1 MSMRSLTESQNPRH
15 TYQSWHARW
24 TKKLRKQTRSEIRL
38 VTDDVSQTCPERVQV
53 APPTITGEFSTTLA
67 ILDSTNSS
75 DSEFTTV
82 YHDSENICA
91 RLELFEADGRTA
103 HHLRSSNSSEHPQ
116 NSIVHG
122 LRRGSEKALRQF
134 LGLRN
139 RHELATW
146 LIQDWVI
153 DAYAE
158 YAAADLDRRYSND
171 LTIDEFE
178 DSASQRRRGSSKKYI
193 VHQATAAVR
202 SNSERYLN
210 SETRAGW
217 TSDDHA
223 IRFVARIVHDG
234 RAPGRWWDH
243 RFRDHDL
250 KDLCTFGWILM
261 SWLRCIYS
269 LTTAAST
276 TSQYQ
281 RANHLM
287 WIKLLNDSRSKRRLC
302 LETTSAKT
310 AAGLKQSEGLLD
322 SAWQTPIDV
331 APLMLANS
339 ALSAPRS
346 GYEMVTSSSDEDS
359 DSADSFLTAQEELQP
374 MVYTLTDDNRIE
386 PPPSNEKSTL
396 TPNLQ
401 LPCLPAYTV
410 KVAKKPRSK
419 GNKSIWL
426 LQSGKDRFEAL
437 QKAFL
442 SSWGV
447 TDRHSS
453 SCVLVPQVW
462 ASADPAELCRTFSF
476 RSCPPTGSPRLVCL
490 CLIVRR

>member
-1 MSMRSLTESQNPRH
+1 MGSLTERQNPRH

-24 TKKLRKQTRSEIRL
+24 TKKLRKQPRSEVRL
-38 VTDDVSQTCPERVQV
+38 VTDDMSQNCPERVQL
-53 APPTITGEFSTTLA
+53 APSITVGEISTTLV
-67 ILDSTNSS
+67 IPDSTSSS

-82 YHDSENICA
+82 CQDSENLHA
-91 RLELFEADGRTA
+91 RLEPFEANGGA
-103 HHLRSSNSSEHPQ
+103 AYYIQSSNQLELPE
-116 NSIVHG
+116 NSTVHG

-134 LGLRN
+134 LGLGN

-146 LIQDWVI
+146 LMQDWVI

-158 YAAADLDRRYSND
+158 YAAADLDWRHGND
-171 LTIDEFE
+171 LTVDELE

-193 VHQATAAVR
+193 VHQATTAVR
-202 SNSERYLN
+202 SNSERYLR
-210 SETRAGW
+210 SKTRAGW

-250 KDLCTFGWILM
+250 EDLCTFGWILM

-269 LTTAAST
+269 LTTATSS

-287 WIKLLNDSRSKRRLC
+287 WIKLLNDSRSKRCLC
-302 LETTSAKT
+302 LETT
-310 AAGLKQSEGLLD
+310 AARLKQSEGLLD
-322 SAWQTPIDV
+322 SAWRTPIDV

-339 ALSAPRS
+339 ALSTPRP
-346 GYEMVTSSSDEDS
+346 GYEVEPEVTSFSDEDS
-359 DSADSFLTAQEELQP
+359 DSAESFYTAQEEPRP
-374 MVYTLTDDNRIE
+374 MISTFTEDDRIE
-386 PPPSNEKSTL
+386 PPHSNEKATL

-419 GNKSIWL
+419 GDKSIWL
-426 LQSGKDRFEAL
+426 LQSGKDRFEAH

-462 ASADPAELCRTFSF
+462 ASADPVELCRTFSF

-490 CLIVRR
+490 CLIVWR